1 MLVAMHEARNG
12 AGTSTIETA
21 LDAVA
26 HGTTQVV
33 LLVGADG
40 SGKTW
45 LLDAARDAAR
55 GRGFE
60 VRSGHTS
67 EHESDVPLA
76 LFAGVL
82 PHTGRV
88 ATGPDRWPL
97 FQSLSDELRRI
108 GASAPVLLALDDLQW
123 ADAASLELVD
133 HLVRHPPASP
143 RLLLLATRPGPAAR
157 ALQEAAG
164 SAAGGWSVVELEAAQ
179 PGPVSG
185 VHPLGSVPDTARR
198 LLEAGTL
205 LGDPFSVDTAAAVA
219 ELTGEAALAALDE
232 LLVRGF
238 VVPARS
244 PRDFAFA
251 PGVRTS
257 AHDSMT
263 TAARLSGHARAAAEL
278 ARVGA
283 PLVDRARHLA
293 HAAGPGDLASATT
306 LRQAAAQVRGAA
318 PSLAADWLLVAKAA
332 APAHEL
338 SEFTDLAEVL
348 VQSGRLSEAL
358 DAARE
363 GLAFGVGDVDTR
375 LRMTLVA
382 ASVERQLGQHEAARR
397 RLVRALEDEVQ
408 DPPPTTL
415 LGALALSALERGDYG
430 AVADWA
436 ARMRDAGPEDRVL
449 SAVADALLAMMQRF
463 AGDLAGSA
471 LLTDQA
477 VRAIRNASDEELVT
491 HAELGTAVPWSLLA
505 VERLPD
511 AAEFSRRAADVA
523 RSAGNLSAAVPLG
536 LPEVLALG
544 LLGRLEAAEE
554 AAALVEQTAR
564 LTHHDQAVQWALWVR
579 AWVLLELGRVP
590 EALAAATESVAVAE
604 RLDDSALAIVARTV
618 LGAALLAD
626 GQPAPAATLL
636 AAYDLD
642 PSWVCRWSPRLVEAL
657 LATGDRVAAARAAER
672 AGQLAAASGLFG
684 VTAAAHRSAALVALA
699 EGELARALQ
708 HAETS
713 IEAADRIGAAHDSA
727 RAHLLA
733 GRAHPEGDPVGVR
746 HLTEAHRLAQ
756 TCGARRTAEEAVREL
771 RRRGHRI
778 GRGGARAPGQVG
790 VASLSPRELEI
801 AALVAQGRTNRD
813 IAGRLFLSE
822 KTIESHL
829 SKAFS
834 KLGVSSRAALAA
846 QVAPELADPTGPSA

>member
-1 MLVAMHEARNG
+1 MHEARH
-12 AGTSTIETA
+12 AAETATIETA

-26 HGTTQVV
+26 QGTTRVV
-33 LLVGADG
+33 LLVGEAG
-40 SGKTW
+40 SGKTG
-45 LLDAARDAAR
+45 LLDAACEAAR

-60 VRSGHTS
+60 VRSGRAG
-67 EHESDVPLA
+67 EQESDAPLA
-76 LFAGVL
+76 LFTGVL
-82 PHTGRV
+82 PRTGLV
-88 ATGPDRWPL
+88 AAGPDRWPL
-97 FQSLSDELRRI
+97 FQSLSDELGRI
-108 GASAPVLLALDDLQW
+108 GATAPVLLALDDLQW

-133 HLVRHPPASP
+133 HLIRRPSTSS
-143 RLLLLATRPGPAAR
+143 RLLLLATRPGPVAR

-164 SAAGGWSVVELEAAQ
+164 RPAGGQSVIELETAE
-179 PGPVSG
+179 PGQTSG
-185 VHPLGSVPDTARR
+185 ARELDTLPEQARR
-198 LLEAGTL
+198 LLEAGAL
-205 LGDPFSVDTAAAVA
+205 LGDPFTVDTAAAVA
-219 ELTGEAALAALDE
+219 ELTAAAALAALDE
-232 LLVRGF
+232 LLGRGV

-244 PRDFAFA
+244 PRDFGFA

-263 TAARLSGHARAAAEL
+263 TAARLDGHARAAAEL

-293 HAAGPGDLASATT
+293 HAAGPGDLTSATT

-318 PSLAADWLLVAKAA
+318 PSLAADWLLVAKGA
-332 APAHEL
+332 APPHEL
-338 SEFTDLAEVL
+338 SDFTDLAEVL
-348 VQSGRLSEAL
+348 VQSGRLTEAL

-363 GLAFGVGDVDTR
+363 GLAFGVGDLDTR
-375 LRMTLVA
+375 LRTTLVA

-397 RLVRALEDEVQ
+397 RLVRALEDEAQ
-408 DPPPTTL
+408 DPPPTAL

-430 AVADWA
+430 AVAEWA
-436 ARMRDAGPEDRVL
+436 ARMGAAEPEDRVL
-449 SAVADALLAMMQRF
+449 SAAADALLAMMQRF
-463 AGDLAGSA
+463 AGDLAGSTFHADRA
-471 LLTDQA
+471 LRT
-477 VRAIRNASDEELVT
+477 IRNASDEELLA

-505 VERLPD
+505 VERLPA

-544 LLGRLEAAEE
+544 LLGQLEAAEE

-604 RLDDSALAIVARTV
+604 RLDDSALALVARTV
-618 LGAALLAD
+618 LGAVLLAD

-642 PSWVCRWSPRLVEAL
+642 PSWICRWSPRLVEAL
-657 LATGDRVAAARAAER
+657 LATGDLVAATRAAER
-672 AGQLAAASGLFG
+672 AGELAAASGLDG

-699 EGELARALQ
+699 EDDPARALH

-713 IEAADRIGAAHDSA
+713 LAAADRIGAAHDSA

-733 GRAHPEGDPVGVR
+733 GRAHLESDPIGVR
-746 HLTEAHRLAQ
+746 HLTEAHRLALV
-756 TCGARRTAEEAVREL
+756 CGARRTAEEAVREL

-778 GRGGARAPGQVG
+778 GRGGARAPGQTG
-790 VASLSPRELEI
+790 VAALSPRELEI
-801 AALVAQGRTNRD
+801 AGLVAQGRTNRD
-813 IAGRLFLSE
+813 IAARLFLSE

-834 KLGVSSRAALAA
+834 KLGVNSRAALAA
-846 QVAPELADPTGPSA
+846 QVAPGLADQAPT